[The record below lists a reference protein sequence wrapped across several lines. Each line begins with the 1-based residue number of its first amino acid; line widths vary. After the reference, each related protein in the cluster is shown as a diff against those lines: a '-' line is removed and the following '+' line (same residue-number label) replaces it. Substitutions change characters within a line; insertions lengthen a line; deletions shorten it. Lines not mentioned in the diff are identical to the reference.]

1 MNKNNIS
8 ILHDNKNKIK
18 NDFDFKLNTITYK
31 KNKSYIYNT
40 NIFNSSIINPK
51 KIKYFNSVKLINK
64 IDIEKINILIS
75 QNNKKKSNIIKNID

>member
-18 NDFDFKLNTITYK
+18 NDFDFKLN

-40 NIFNSSIINPK
+40 NIFNSSIITPK

-64 IDIEKINILIS
+64 IDIEKINILI
-75 QNNKKKSNIIKNID
+75 